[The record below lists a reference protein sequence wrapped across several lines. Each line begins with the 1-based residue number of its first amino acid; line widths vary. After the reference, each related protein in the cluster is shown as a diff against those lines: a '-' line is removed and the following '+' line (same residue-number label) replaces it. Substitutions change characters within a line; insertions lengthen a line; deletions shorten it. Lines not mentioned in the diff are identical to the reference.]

1 MLRLAIANDTA
12 IAVEALR
19 RAIATNPDYQLLWI
33 ASTGREAIEHCKT
46 HWPDVLRMD
55 LNMPNL
61 IGTSAGGPHALQKI
75 LSQLPSASDTHAVA
89 PAIVMARRC
98 RKFEKLRCFWYAQSG
113 DCARCGN
120 SNFAIASN
128 RILFVENFSLIGFRL
143 LGG

>member
-1 MLRLAIANDTA
+1 MLRLAIANDAA

-46 HWPDVLRMD
+46 HLPDVLRMD

-89 PAIVMARRC
+89 PAIVMAHRC
-98 RKFEKLRCFWYAQSG
+98 RSSKSCVAFGMPKAAIVQGAATQILPLPQ
-113 DCARCGN
+113 
-120 SNFAIASN
+120 IASYLS
-128 RILFVENFSLIGFRL
+128 RTLALSGSAF
-143 LGG
+143 